1 MFIDHYVKSCYGVES
16 SFRSVTM
23 DEASKDDIFM
33 SCKNTLQYGLR
44 SVRYAGAKILEQ
56 YL

>member
-1 MFIDHYVKSCYGVES
+1 MES
-16 SFRSVTM
+16 SFRPVTM

-33 SCKNTLQYGLR
+33 SRKNTLHYGLR